1 MEAAINPDHQN
12 NVIVKEGS
20 KCAHHHSN
28 LEDHK
33 NDPPIESRI
42 PLPAKF
48 EEEGTQTENSNNE
61 FLYES
66 PENDLEEGHTIL
78 QTTNMTR
85 SLENPE
91 SRLRE
96 SDSISTSSS
105 QISNQNSYQES
116 HVRCNFIQ
124 SSSNSSES
132 GDSVIERLS
141 KGVSR
146 LLKPVSILLIVFLEI
161 SILYFDL
168 VRI

>member
-12 NVIVKEGS
+12 NVIVKEGT
-20 KCAHHHSN
+20 KCVHHPN
-28 LEDHK
+28 TEDHK
-33 NDPPIESRI
+33 NGPHIESRI

-85 SLENPE
+85 SLENQE

-96 SDSISTSSS
+96 GDSMSTSSNR
-105 QISNQNSYQES
+105 ISNQNSYQES

-146 LLKPVSILLIVFLEI
+146 LLKPVSFILIVFL
-161 SILYFDL
+161 
-168 VRI
+168 